1 MAKDHE
7 ITQALPNDLT
17 WKAPPALLAPLLLIC
32 LPEAH
37 GPGTR
42 APAAAH
48 LPTDP
53 RPSWCWRP
61 SSSLTSRD
69 GPSRGRVDTHG
80 WKAGW
85 GKFALTLPVLGPIWG
100 KREGI
105 RAARSHP
112 RLQTPGQTHPR
123 APARGSAQQG
133 CWPACAASHTFG
145 ETVSPMKHRRRRL
158 FYVNVIH
165 ERPVELPPWLSKK
178 SSYCP
183 LATLYEFNPPHVLL
197 RSLELCK

>member
-1 MAKDHE
+1 M
-7 ITQALPNDLT
+7 TQALPNDLT
-17 WKAPPALLAPLLLIC
+17 LRAPPALLTPFLLIC

-37 GPGTR
+37 GPGAR

-61 SSSLTSRD
+61 GSSLTSRD

-105 RAARSHP
+105 RAVCSHP
-112 RLQTPGQTHPR
+112 LGTDPWANSSRSTCERL
-123 APARGSAQQG
+123 
-133 CWPACAASHTFG
+133 CAAGLLANMCSQSRILRKCHRCHT
-145 ETVSPMKHRRRRL
+145 ERRRL
-158 FYVNVIH
+158 FYVDMIH
-165 ERPVELPPWLSKK
+165 ECPVEFPPWLSKK

-197 RSLELCK
+197 YSLELCK

>member
-1 MAKDHE
+1 MFLVTRGDPGRPEGLSHVAKDHE

-105 RAARSHP
+105 RTARSHP

-123 APARGSAQQG
+123 VPARGSAQQG

-145 ETVSPMKHRRRRL
+145 ETVSPMKHR
-158 FYVNVIH
+158 
-165 ERPVELPPWLSKK
+165 KK
-178 SSYCP
+178 
-183 LATLYEFNPPHVLL
+183 AVVLCQ
-197 RSLELCK
+197 RDT

>member
-17 WKAPPALLAPLLLIC
+17 LRAPPALLAPLLLIC

-42 APAAAH
+42 ALAAAH

-61 SSSLTSRD
+61 GSSLTSRD

-100 KREGI
+100 EREGI
-105 RAARSHP
+105 RAACSHP
-112 RLQTPGQTHPR
+112 SVTDPWANSSQSILWGALHSRVAGRHV
-123 APARGSAQQG
+123 
-133 CWPACAASHTFG
+133 WPVTDSEKKCHRCHT
-145 ETVSPMKHRRRRL
+145 ERRRL
-158 FYVNVIH
+158 FYCPAPSLALKKI
-165 ERPVELPPWLSKK
+165 LLLSFGH
-178 SSYCP
+178 P
-183 LATLYEFNPPHVLL
+183 L
-197 RSLELCK
+197 